1 MKQAKIQQ
9 VIKSLSDKMNMN
21 KVLKQENE
29 FKILRHKERNQ
40 GLRTQQ

>member
-9 VIKSLSDKMNMN
+9 VVKSLSDKMNMN
-21 KVLKQENE
+21 KVLKQEDE

-40 GLRTQQ
+40 RFRTEQ